1 MSFQLI
7 AGGDNFITDPSATM
21 ALQVNVGNHSF
32 FITNFN
38 HRNGCPLYIYISMK
52 IFLCLKFVL
61 DGRGLFK
68 IYIILVSS
76 SDI

>member
-21 ALQVNVGNHSF
+21 ALQVNVGKHFF

-38 HRNGCPLYIYISMK
+38 HRNECPLYIYISMK
-52 IFLCLKFVL
+52 NFLCLKFVL

-68 IYIILVSS
+68 IYIIHVSS